1 MTPRILSVLT
11 VAMAFL
17 AIPTD
22 SPAAPAAPPPRKP
35 WLSGDVRFFVDPNSN
50 AVRQVAQWKAARP
63 ADAALMEELAKAP
76 VSFWLC
82 GGDPG
87 AAAKTRL
94 DQCRKQ
100 KVLPVFVLY
109 NIPDRDAG
117 QFSKGGEASA
127 EAYLQWIGKFAD
139 AVGAEPA
146 VAVLEPDALGL
157 MDRIPEAKRAA
168 RYAMM
173 ASAVQSLAKSG
184 SIDVYIDSGTS
195 AWLPAAEAAKRLQ
208 QAGVEK
214 ARGFALNVS
223 NFQRTADSL
232 EFGRKVSAL
241 TGGKHFVI
249 DTSRNGN
256 GPLPKEQD
264 KDGMGWC
271 NPPGRAVGE
280 RPTAKTGEPLC
291 DAFLWI
297 KTPGE
302 SDGAFR
308 GGPPA
313 GGWWPEY
320 ALELMRNAAATGAAS
335 AKPRPGTK

>member
-1 MTPRILSVLT
+1 MRTPRLLAAFCIL
-11 VAMAFL
+11 AH
-17 AIPTD
+17 
-22 SPAAPAAPPPRKP
+22 AAPAAAAPAPPARKP
-35 WLSGDVRFFVDPNSN
+35 WLSGDVRFHVEPNSN
-50 AVRQVAQWKAARP
+50 AARQAAQWKTARP
-63 ADAALMEELAKAP
+63 ADAALMEELARAP

-87 AAAKTRL
+87 AAAKMRL

-100 KVLPVFVLY
+100 KALPVFVLY

-117 QFSKGGEASA
+117 NFSKGGEASA
-127 EAYLQWIGKFAD
+127 ETYLQWIGKFAD

-146 VAVLEPDALGL
+146 VAVFEPDALGL
-157 MDRIPEAKRAA
+157 MDRCPEAKRAA
-168 RYAMM
+168 RYAMI
-173 ASAVQSLAKSG
+173 ASAIQALAKSG
-184 SIDVYIDSGTS
+184 SIDVYVDAGN
-195 AWLPAAEAAKRLQ
+195 AGWLAPAEASKRLQ
-208 QAGVEK
+208 QAGIDK

-223 NFQRTADSL
+223 NFHRTEDSL
-232 EFGRKVSAL
+232 EYGRKVAAL
-241 TGGKHFVI
+241 VGGKHFVV

-271 NPPGRAVGE
+271 NPPGRAVGHL
-280 RPTAKTGEPLC
+280 PTAKTGEPLC

-308 GGPPA
+308 GGPA
-313 GGWWPEY
+313 SGGWWPDY
-320 ALELMRNAAATGAAS
+320 ALELMKNAAANAP
-335 AKPRPGTK
+335 AKPKAGGR

>member
-1 MTPRILSVLT
+1 MRRSRWISALL
-11 VAMAFL
+11 VATA
-17 AIPTD
+17 
-22 SPAAPAAPPPRKP
+22 AAPAAQAADRPVRKP
-35 WLSGDVRFFVDPNSN
+35 WLSGEVRFFVEPNSN
-50 AVRQVAQWKAARP
+50 AVRQAAQWRTSRP
-63 ADAALMEELAKAP
+63 ADAALMEELGKAP

-82 GGDPG
+82 GGDAG
-87 AAAKTRL
+87 ADAKRRL
-94 DQCRKQ
+94 DPCRRQ

-117 QFSKGGEASA
+117 QFSKGGEASS
-127 EAYLQWIGKFAD
+127 EAYLAWIGKFAD
-139 AVGAEPA
+139 AVGVEPA
-146 VAVLEPDALGL
+146 VAILEPDALGL
-157 MDRIPEAKRAA
+157 MDRTPEAKRAA
-168 RYAMM
+168 RYAMV
-173 ASAVQSLAKSG
+173 ASAVQALAKSG
-184 SIDVYIDSGTS
+184 SIDVYIDAGTS
-195 AWLPAAEAAKRLQ
+195 AWMPAPEAAKRLQ

-214 ARGFALNVS
+214 ARGFSLNVS
-223 NFQRTADSL
+223 NFQRTADTL
-232 EFGRKVSAL
+232 EFGRKVAAL
-241 TGGKHFVI
+241 TGGKHFVV

-280 RPTAKTGEPLC
+280 LPTTKTGEPLC

-308 GGPPA
+308 GGPPS

-320 ALELMRNAAATGAAS
+320 ALELMRNAKKP
-335 AKPRPGTK
+335 AK

>member
-1 MTPRILSVLT
+1 MRRIRFPVSLCLLVLA
-11 VAMAFL
+11 V
-17 AIPTD
+17 
-22 SPAAPAAPPPRKP
+22 PAAAAPVPPPRKP
-35 WLSGDVRFFVDPNSN
+35 WLAGDVRFFTDPYSN
-50 AVRQVAQWKAARP
+50 AGKQAAQWKAARP

-82 GGDPG
+82 GGDAG
-87 AAAKTRL
+87 AAAKRRL

-100 KVLPVFVLY
+100 KALPVFVLY

-117 QFSKGGEASA
+117 QFSKGGEASSD
-127 EAYLQWIGKFAD
+127 AYLRWIGQFAA

-146 VAVLEPDALGL
+146 VAIFEPDALGL
-157 MDRIPEAKRAA
+157 MDRTPGTARPA
-168 RYAMM
+168 RYALIT
-173 ASAVQSLAKSG
+173 SAVQALAQSG
-184 SIDVYIDSGTS
+184 SIDVYLDAGN
-195 AWLPAAEAAKRLQ
+195 AGWLAPAEAAQRLR
-208 QAGVEK
+208 QAGIDK

-223 NFQRTADSL
+223 NFHRTADSL
-232 EFGRKVSAL
+232 EYGRKVSAL

-271 NPPGRAVGE
+271 NPPGRAVGD
-280 RPTAKTGEPLC
+280 RPTAKTGDPLC
-291 DAFLWI
+291 DAFLWV

-320 ALELMRNAAATGAAS
+320 ALEVMRNAAQPDTAGAKAR
-335 AKPRPGTK
+335 PRTR